1 MVLSWYALLCIFMH
15 KNCINKTSN
24 VRGKGMLKK
33 MVLAGCFMAAMMGS
47 SFAAQQ
53 TYVVGSGGTYR
64 PFEFENSQK
73 QLEGFDIDIIK
84 AVAKAEGFD
93 IKLVNTPWEGIFA
106 TLNSGDRDIIISGI
120 TITDKRQQ
128 MVDFSA
134 PYFPAEQSIVV
145 PNGSKVDSVNALKG
159 QKVGVVNS
167 STGDIVV
174 SEVLGKNSTDIKRFD
189 NTPLMLQE
197 LYEDGLGAAV
207 GDVGVVKYY
216 IKNHPEKEFKLVPDS
231 KFERQYFGIA
241 VAKGNQELLG
251 KINAGLKKIVADG
264 TYAKI
269 YTQWFDANVPT
280 LPEK

>member
-1 MVLSWYALLCIFMH
+1 MLRKIAFIGVALSLF
-15 KNCINKTSN
+15 
-24 VRGKGMLKK
+24 V
-33 MVLAGCFMAAMMGS
+33 GS
-47 SFAAQQ
+47 VQAE

-64 PFEFENSQK
+64 PFEYENSQK

-84 AVAKAEGFD
+84 AVAKAENFD
-93 IKLVNTPWEGIFA
+93 IRLVNTPWEGIFA

-120 TITDKRQQ
+120 TITDKRQK

-145 PNGSKVDSVNALKG
+145 PASSTINSLAALKTH
-159 QKVGVVNS
+159 KVGVVNS

-174 SEVLGKNSTDIKRFD
+174 SDVLGKNSTDIKRFD

-197 LYEDGLGAAV
+197 LYEDGISAAV

-216 IKNHPEKEFKLVPDS
+216 IKTHPEKKFTLVPDA

-241 VAKGNQELLG
+241 VAKGNDALRD
-251 KINAGLKKIVADG
+251 KINAGLKKIIADG

-269 YTQWFDANVPT
+269 YSTWFDNNVPT
-280 LPEK
+280 LPAQ

>member
-1 MVLSWYALLCIFMH
+1 MFKSLVLTGCLLSSLI
-15 KNCINKTSN
+15 TS
-24 VRGKGMLKK
+24 
-33 MVLAGCFMAAMMGS
+33 AY
-47 SFAAQQ
+47 AAQT

-64 PFEFENSQK
+64 PFEYENSQK

-84 AVAKAEGFD
+84 AIAKAEDFD

-120 TITDKRQQ
+120 TITDKRKV

-145 PNGSKVDSVNALKG
+145 PADSKVDSVAALKG
-159 QKVGVVNS
+159 LKVGVVNS

-174 SEVLGKNSTDIKRFD
+174 SDALGKNSTDIKRFD

-197 LYEDGLGAAV
+197 LAEDGIGAAV

-216 IKNHPEKEFKLVPDS
+216 IKSHPEKALKLVPDS

-241 VAKGNQELLG
+241 VAKDNTELLG

-269 YTQWFDANVPT
+269 YETWFDKNVPT
-280 LPEK
+280 LPAQ

>member
-1 MVLSWYALLCIFMH
+1 
-15 KNCINKTSN
+15 
-24 VRGKGMLKK
+24 MLKK

-174 SEVLGKNSTDIKRFD
+174 SEVLGNNSTDIKRFD

-241 VAKGNQELLG
+241 VAKGNQKLLE

>member
-1 MVLSWYALLCIFMH
+1 
-15 KNCINKTSN
+15 
-24 VRGKGMLKK
+24 MLKS
-33 MVLAGCFMAAMMGS
+33 LILTGCLLS
-47 SFAAQQ
+47 SLITSAFAAQT

-64 PFEFENSQK
+64 PFEYENSQK

-84 AVAKAEGFD
+84 AIAKAENFD

-120 TITDKRQQ
+120 TITDKRKA

-145 PNGSKVDSVNALKG
+145 PEASTVDSVAALKG

-174 SEVLGKNSTDIKRFD
+174 SDTLGKNSTDIKRFD

-197 LYEDGLGAAV
+197 LAEDGIGAAV

-216 IKNHPEKEFKLVPDS
+216 IKSHPEKALKLVPDS

-241 VAKGNQELLG
+241 VAKDNAELLG

-269 YTQWFDANVPT
+269 YETWFDKNVPT
-280 LPEK
+280 LPAQ

>member
-1 MVLSWYALLCIFMH
+1 MFKKFALISTL
-15 KNCINKTSN
+15 
-24 VRGKGMLKK
+24 
-33 MVLAGCFMAAMMGS
+33 LALFASAAH
-47 SFAAQQ
+47 AE

-73 QLEGFDIDIIK
+73 QLEGFDIDVIK
-84 AVAKAEGFD
+84 AVAKAAKFD

-120 TITDKRQQ
+120 TITDKRKL

-145 PNGSKVDSVNALKG
+145 PKDSEVDSLAALKSEN
-159 QKVGVVNS
+159 VGVVNS

-174 SEVLGKNSTDIKRFD
+174 SDVLGKNSTAIKRFD

-197 LYEDGLGAAV
+197 LYEDGIGAAV

-216 IKNHPEKEFKLVPDS
+216 IKTHPEKQFKLVPDA

-241 VAKGNQELLG
+241 VAKGNDALRS
-251 KINAGLKKIVADG
+251 KINAGLKQIIADG

-269 YTQWFDANVPT
+269 YSTWFDTNVPT
-280 LPEK
+280 LPAE

>member
-1 MVLSWYALLCIFMH
+1 
-15 KNCINKTSN
+15 
-24 VRGKGMLKK
+24 MLKS
-33 MVLAGCFMAAMMGS
+33 LIFTGCLLS
-47 SFAAQQ
+47 SLITSAYAAQT

-64 PFEFENSQK
+64 PFEYENSQK

-84 AVAKAEGFD
+84 AIAKAEDFD

-120 TITDKRQQ
+120 TITDKRKA
-128 MVDFSA
+128 MVAFSA

-145 PNGSKVDSVNALKG
+145 PEGSKLDSVAALKG

-174 SEVLGKNSTDIKRFD
+174 SNELGKNSTDIKRFD

-197 LYEDGLGAAV
+197 LAEDGIGAAV

-216 IKNHPEKEFKLVPDS
+216 IKSHPEKALKLVPDA

-241 VAKGNQELLG
+241 VAKDNTELLG

-269 YTQWFDANVPT
+269 YETWFDKNVPT
-280 LPEK
+280 LPAE

>member
-1 MVLSWYALLCIFMH
+1 MV
-15 KNCINKTSN
+15 
-24 VRGKGMLKK
+24 KK
-33 MVLAGCFMAAMMGS
+33 WMKACCLVAAMIGR
-47 SFAAQQ
+47 
-53 TYVVGSGGTYR
+53 TYR

-84 AVAKAEGFD
+84 AIAKAEGFD

-106 TLNSGDRDIIISGI
+106 TLNTGDRDIIISGI
-120 TITDKRQQ
+120 TITDKRKQ

-145 PNGSKVDSVNALKG
+145 PADSKVSSLEALKNE
-159 QKVGVVNS
+159 KVGVVNS

-174 SEVLGKNSTDIKRFD
+174 SDVLGKNSTAIKRFD

-197 LYEDGLGAAV
+197 LFEDGVSAAV

-216 IKNHPEKEFKLVPDS
+216 IKQHPEKQFKL
-231 KFERQYFGIA
+231 QA
-241 VAKGNQELLG
+241 
-251 KINAGLKKIVADG
+251 KINVGLQKIIADG

-269 YTQWFDANVPT
+269 YKTWFDENVPT
-280 LPEK
+280 LPAQ

>member
-1 MVLSWYALLCIFMH
+1 MIRTLAKTVIFAGSIACAMLSTAY
-15 KNCINKTSN
+15 
-24 VRGKGMLKK
+24 
-33 MVLAGCFMAAMMGS
+33 
-47 SFAAQQ
+47 AAQQ

-120 TITDKRQQ
+120 TITDKRKA
-128 MVDFSA
+128 MVDFST

-145 PNGSKVDSVNALKG
+145 PDDSKVDSINALKG
-159 QKVGVVNS
+159 KKVGVVNS
-167 STGDIVV
+167 SAGDIVV
-174 SEVLGKNSTDIKRFD
+174 SETLGKNSTDIKRFD

-197 LYEDGLGAAV
+197 LTEDGIDAAV
-207 GDVGVVKYY
+207 GDVGVIKYY
-216 IKNHPEKEFKLVPDS
+216 IKSHPEKALKTVSDA

-241 VAKGNQELLG
+241 VAKGNQELMD
-251 KINAGLKKIVADG
+251 KINAGLKKIIADG

-269 YTQWFDANVPT
+269 YSTWFDSNVPT
-280 LPEK
+280 LPAE

>member
-1 MVLSWYALLCIFMH
+1 MISKWMKACCLTAAL
-15 KNCINKTSN
+15 
-24 VRGKGMLKK
+24 
-33 MVLAGCFMAAMMGS
+33 AAS
-47 SFAAQQ
+47 AQAAAE
-53 TYVVGSGGTYR
+53 TYVVGAGGTYR
-64 PFEFENSQK
+64 PFEFENNQK
-73 QLEGFDIDIIK
+73 QLEGFDIDVIK
-84 AVAKAEGFD
+84 AIAKAENFE

-120 TITDKRQQ
+120 TITDKRKQ

-145 PNGSKVDSVNALKG
+145 PKDSKVASLDALKTE
-159 QKVGVVNS
+159 KVGVVNS

-174 SEVLGKNSTDIKRFD
+174 SDVLGKNSTAIKRFD

-197 LYEDGLGAAV
+197 LFEDGVSAVV

-216 IKNHPEKEFKLVPDS
+216 IKQHPEKQFKLVPDA

-241 VAKGNQELLG
+241 VAKGNTELLG
-251 KINAGLKKIVADG
+251 KINDGLKKIVADG

-269 YTQWFDANVPT
+269 YQTWFDADVPT
-280 LPEK
+280 LPAQ

>member
-1 MVLSWYALLCIFMH
+1 MIKLWMKACCLTVA
-15 KNCINKTSN
+15 
-24 VRGKGMLKK
+24 
-33 MVLAGCFMAAMMGS
+33 LAGSAY
-47 SFAAQQ
+47 AAQE
-53 TYVVGSGGTYR
+53 TYVVGAGGTYR
-64 PFEFENSQK
+64 PFEYENSQK

-84 AVAKAEGFD
+84 AIAKAENFN

-106 TLNSGDRDIIISGI
+106 TLGSGDRDILISGI
-120 TITDKRQQ
+120 TITDKRKQ

-145 PNGSKVDSVNALKG
+145 PQGSGVTSLASLKNE
-159 QKVGVVNS
+159 KVGVVNS

-174 SEVLGKNSTDIKRFD
+174 SQELGKNSTAIKRFD

-197 LYEDGLGAAV
+197 LFEDGVSAAV

-216 IKNHPEKEFKLVPDS
+216 IKQHPEKSFKLVPDA

-241 VAKGNQELLG
+241 VAKGNSELQA
-251 KINAGLKKIVADG
+251 KINDGLKKIVADG

-269 YTQWFDANVPT
+269 YKTWFDENVPA
-280 LPEK
+280 LPAE

>member
-1 MVLSWYALLCIFMH
+1 MVKSLLKAGLLMAA
-15 KNCINKTSN
+15 
-24 VRGKGMLKK
+24 
-33 MVLAGCFMAAMMGS
+33 LAGSA
-47 SFAAQQ
+47 FAAQE
-53 TYVVGSGGTYR
+53 TYVVGAGGTYR

-84 AVAKAEGFD
+84 AIAKAENFNV
-93 IKLVNTPWEGIFA
+93 KLVNTPWEGIFA
-106 TLNSGDRDIIISGI
+106 TLGSGDRDIIISGI
-120 TITDKRQQ
+120 TITDKRKQ

-145 PNGSKVDSVNALKG
+145 PADSKVDSLAALKNE
-159 QKVGVVNS
+159 KVGVVNS

-174 SEVLGKNSTDIKRFD
+174 SDALGKNNTAIKRFD

-197 LYEDGLGAAV
+197 LFEDGVSAAV

-216 IKNHPEKEFKLVPDS
+216 TKQHPEKRFKLVPDA

-241 VAKGNQELLG
+241 VAKGNDELRN
-251 KINAGLKKIVADG
+251 KINAGLAKIVADG

-269 YTQWFDANVPT
+269 YKAWFDDNVPT
-280 LPEK
+280 LPAQ